1 MSDTYHSAEQ
11 HKPWDRIPGEPEK
24 AFRAFECYLDMPY
37 WERRDLHAYR
47 AYVGNPEAPH
57 VSATWLSWK
66 EEFFWEERARL
77 YDLYVQKERREQT
90 IRAQVEAGYE
100 LGDELARMEQYLFHT
115 HEMLYQKLRKELER
129 DDREWRS
136 LDLIHLARTVT
147 EMYTAVQKARSLEK
161 PDPYEEMQGFTE
173 EELDRFFEKKAPN
186 QRRAEK
192 EAEAASPPAEDA
204 EDYEGP

>member
-1 MSDTYHSAEQ
+1 M
-11 HKPWDRIPGEPEK
+11 PGEPDN
-24 AFRAFECYLDMPY
+24 AFYAFYAFECYLDMPY
-37 WERRDLHAYR
+37 WQRQDLHAYR
-47 AYVGNPEAPH
+47 IYTGNPNASH

-90 IRAQVEAGYE
+90 IKAQVEAGYKR
-100 LGDELARMEQYLFHT
+100 GDELARMEQHLFHT
-115 HEMLYQKLRKELER
+115 HEMLYQKLRKELEQ

-147 EMYTAVQKARSLEK
+147 EMYTAVQKARALEK

-186 QRRAEK
+186 QRRAEE
-192 EAEAASPPAEDA
+192 EAWRALPSDADGEDHN
-204 EDYEGP
+204 GL